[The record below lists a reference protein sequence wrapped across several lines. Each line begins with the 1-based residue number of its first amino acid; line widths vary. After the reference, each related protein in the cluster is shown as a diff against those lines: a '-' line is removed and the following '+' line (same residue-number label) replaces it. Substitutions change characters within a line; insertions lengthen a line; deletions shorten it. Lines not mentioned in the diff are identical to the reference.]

1 MKGMQI
7 KPGRKIAI
15 AVHREW
21 YQSIAKHKFLK
32 EEQPPDHPTDVF
44 QGTIEDLESPQ
55 GIWVKV
61 DERYSHFPL
70 GSLFV
75 PWSAI
80 VAANASR
87 ARRRHQTGMCALMPF
102 GG

>member
-7 KPGRKIAI
+7 KPGRKIAL

-21 YQSIAKHKFLK
+21 YQSIATHKFLK

-80 VAANASR
+80 VAAMLLGPDDDIRLGFA
-87 ARRRHQTGMCALMPF
+87 P
-102 GG
+102 